1 MAWVSI
7 WFIHL
12 LDIPSVSS
20 TNLFLN
26 ILYVRHPVC
35 EPKGLWLCCCFHPS
49 VGSYVLLQEEASSDS
64 IFPIIGGLSYGFPF
78 IFLRDSIVSGFK
90 IISDMHTSIPVFSP
104 SSFSLLITWC
114 PLFPSLHAL
123 TSNSL
128 SIPTLDVYFIS
139 LSQWDSISFHGT
151 FFLLSFF
158 GPVDCSIV
166 IHRSMKTIKWRS
178 M

>member
-12 LDIPSVSS
+12 LDIPSISS
-20 TNLFLN
+20 TNLFLKSYVSD
-26 ILYVRHPVC
+26 ILYVNLRAC
-35 EPKGLWLCCCFHPS
+35 GS
-49 VGSYVLLQEEASSDS
+49 VAVSILQLEVMSCYRRKLLQIPYFLLLGVLAMVS
-64 IFPIIGGLSYGFPF
+64 LL